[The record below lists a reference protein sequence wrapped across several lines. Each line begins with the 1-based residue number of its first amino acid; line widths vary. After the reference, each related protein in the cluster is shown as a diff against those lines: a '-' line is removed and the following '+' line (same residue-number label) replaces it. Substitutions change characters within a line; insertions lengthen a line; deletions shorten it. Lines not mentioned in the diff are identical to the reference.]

1 MTILPFNNR
10 LLIEKIEE
18 KENKIGDLFVPDFV
32 KDRKDIPKFMRVKV
46 KAQSYELNK
55 ITDLTDKEIIIET
68 GFLEEVV
75 IDNKMYMFCPY
86 NYVVCCI
93 T

>member
-1 MTILPFNNR
+1 MTVLPFNNR

-32 KDRKDIPKFMRVKV
+32 KDRKDIPKFMRVRV
-46 KAQSYELNK
+46 KAQSHEIYK
-55 ITDLTDKEIIIET
+55 ITDLTDKEIVIET

>member
-1 MTILPFNNR
+1 MTVLPFNNR

>member
-1 MTILPFNNR
+1 MTVLPFNNR

-32 KDRKDIPKFMRVKV
+32 KDRKDIPKFMRVKG

-55 ITDLTDKEIIIET
+55 ITDLTDKEIIIES